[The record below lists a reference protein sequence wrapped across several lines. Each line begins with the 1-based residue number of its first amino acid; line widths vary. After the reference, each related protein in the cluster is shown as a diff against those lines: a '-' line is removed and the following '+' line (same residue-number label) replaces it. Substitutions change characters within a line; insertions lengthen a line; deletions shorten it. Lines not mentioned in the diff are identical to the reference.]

1 MGLRVR
7 DEATLQRFVA
17 AARGAW
23 RGGHWIED
31 IAHGP
36 AYRCRT
42 PDGHAVELYWATR
55 RFTATP
61 DVSTAFKNQPQRYV
75 PRGIAPRRLDH
86 INILARDVS
95 STRRFFHELLGLRLT
110 EQIIFDDGV
119 EMGAWL
125 AATNKSYDV
134 AITRDRSGASGR
146 LHHFTYMMDSRED
159 VLRAADIL
167 RDAVVPIETGPHKH
181 RIGQTFFLYCFEPGG
196 NRFEIGAGGYLI
208 FDPDWK
214 PVIWT
219 QAERAKGQAWGLQ
232 TVRRFTPTV
241 HLRCRRPTVLSDPWS
256 AGAAPEPGCPR
267 TCTIVQS
274 KCMMHAARRGRRD
287 LAELR
292 PYSTS
297 RSAGFGKWLVG
308 TKLLLLLGAL
318 ALATAAVGIH
328 AAFAHSVAERR
339 HEMAIRLAVGASR
352 RRVLL
357 MMLREGAAVAVTGVL
372 SGAIVAVLTG
382 RVLQPR
388 LVGLSSADPVVIGM
402 AGTVVLMVAILAT
415 WVPALI
421 ASRTDPNALLR
432 AE

>member
-1 MGLRVR
+1 
-7 DEATLQRFVA
+7 
-17 AARGAW
+17 
-23 RGGHWIED
+23 
-31 IAHGP
+31 
-36 AYRCRT
+36 
-42 PDGHAVELYWATR
+42 
-55 RFTATP
+55 
-61 DVSTAFKNQPQRYV
+61 
-75 PRGIAPRRLDH
+75 
-86 INILARDVS
+86 
-95 STRRFFHELLGLRLT
+95 
-110 EQIIFDDGV
+110 
-119 EMGAWL
+119 
-125 AATNKSYDV
+125 
-134 AITRDRSGASGR
+134 
-146 LHHFTYMMDSRED
+146 
-159 VLRAADIL
+159 
-167 RDAVVPIETGPHKH
+167 
-181 RIGQTFFLYCFEPGG
+181 
-196 NRFEIGAGGYLI
+196 
-208 FDPDWK
+208 
-214 PVIWT
+214 
-219 QAERAKGQAWGLQ
+219 
-232 TVRRFTPTV
+232 
-241 HLRCRRPTVLSDPWS
+241 
-256 AGAAPEPGCPR
+256 
-267 TCTIVQS
+267 
-274 KCMMHAARRGRRD
+274 MMHAARRGCRD
-287 LAELR
+287 PARLR

-372 SGAIVAVLTG
+372 YGAIVAVLTG